1 MIDLPLIATSSLP
14 VWIVLGYL
22 LLLLA
27 LGVYS
32 GTLFRGTSKDYFV
45 ASRSIGSFMLLMSVF
60 GTTMTGFALVGS
72 TGKAFTT
79 GVATYGALASWS
91 GIIHS
96 AVFFVIGLR
105 LWAIGKRHGYVTQ
118 VEFFRARFNSHHLGT
133 VLFVLLVLLI
143 IPYLLIG
150 IISAGKFVQ
159 GTTKGMFEAGWL
171 VGGVPPWLTG
181 LIICSV
187 VLSYVFLGGVRSAAW
202 ANTFQTIIFM
212 LTGIVAFLM
221 ISKAVATFEVKAGLD
236 ENGTDANSTEYQAA
250 LNASRGLSENV
261 KLAGDFVKRHRPERL
276 VRGVHP
282 DAQKRHEDAME
293 EFGQAETEYLTDL
306 EIWKD
311 MAEDLGEEG
320 AGPAPVKVFEPKAPK
335 SSMSHLVFIT
345 FLFIP
350 FSVGMFPH
358 VFQHWLTAKSAKSF
372 RLAIVGHPVCIAIV
386 WLPCIL
392 IGVWAAGLKA
402 AGKIDPPSLSLK
414 VADANKTVR
423 PLNYGVAVFSANE
436 FKAVESDVS
445 AHSLDKAKE
454 FSVARS
460 ALESV
465 QSNLTDAID
474 ALDNDPAKDNNGT
487 QYLGAAIKNL
497 TLVATSLDSL
507 AKKLD
512 ADSNQTAE
520 MKAIVSNA
528 QAASKRAEVLAINAK
543 KTNPSTILGTM
554 VGQLVNSPWLLG
566 LLMAGVLAAIMSSLD
581 SQFACLGTMFT
592 NDIVIATKGKD
603 FYSDEDKVKLARM
616 FVVGVVAVAYLVS
629 LLLMKTASVFNLGMW
644 CFSGFTALFPIV
656 VAALYWKR
664 ATAVGAFA
672 CIFVTAVLWAYWFH
686 QSGYGANKAF
696 AVYGMLPVAPLTLA
710 SSAALVIGSLCSKS
724 PESRLVNRFFPR
736 TQNGA

>member
-1 MIDLPLIATSSLP
+1 MIDLPFIAASSLP

-45 ASRSIGSFMLLMSVF
+45 ASRSIGSFMLLMSVC

-150 IISAGKFVQ
+150 IISAGKFVA

-171 VGGVPPWLTG
+171 AGGVPPWLTG

-212 LTGIVAFLM
+212 LTGVVAFLM
-221 ISKAVATFEVKAGLD
+221 ISKAVATYEVKAQND
-236 ENGTDANSTEYQAA
+236 ENLKFGSEAELIDVNQ
-250 LNASRGLSENV
+250 SRSLMDNV
-261 KLAGDFVKRHRPERL
+261 KLAGEFVARHKPERL
-276 VRGVHP
+276 ARGQNQELV
-282 DAQKRHEDAME
+282 DRFEERKEEYAKDSEAYLNAIAEGEDVAE
-293 EFGQAETEYLTDL
+293 PIEPIPPAGQ
-306 EIWKD
+306 
-311 MAEDLGEEG
+311 
-320 AGPAPVKVFEPKAPK
+320 
-335 SSMSHLVFIT
+335 SMSHMVFIT

-350 FSVGMFPH
+350 LSVGMFPH

-402 AGKIDPPSLSLK
+402 AGEIDPPSLPLK

-436 FKAVESDVS
+436 FKAIESDIS
-445 AHSLDKAKE
+445 AHSLENAEE
-454 FSVARS
+454 FAAARN
-460 ALESV
+460 AFESV
-465 QSNLTDAID
+465 QSNLADAID

-487 QYLGAAIKNL
+487 QYLGAAVTNL

-512 ADSNQTAE
+512 ADANQSAE
-520 MKAIVSNA
+520 MKAIISNA
-528 QAASKRAEVLAINAK
+528 QAASKRAKILAINAK

-554 VGQLVNSPWLLG
+554 VGQLVKSPWLLG

-592 NDIVIATKGKD
+592 NDIVIAIKGKD

-629 LLLMKTASVFNLGMW
+629 LLLMKTTSVFNLGIW

-664 ATAVGAFA
+664 ATAIGAYA
-672 CIFVTAVLWAYWFH
+672 CVAVTAVLWMYWFH

-696 AVYGMLPVAPLTLA
+696 AVWGMLPVAPLTMA
-710 SSAALVIGSLCSKS
+710 SAAALVIGSLCSKA